1 MEIVNQI
8 VMKKISEVKPY
19 VRNPRKNDKTVNLLV
34 EIIPKVGFNVPLV
47 IDRNGVIVKGHAR
60 YAAAIRL
67 GMEEVPCVVTD
78 ADEETIKL
86 DRLADNR
93 ISEFSE
99 WTTMSCSTRL
109 ICSTLTSTST
119 SNPSA
124 SQLPATIF
132 DADALFD
139 DGVAGESEE
148 ERRARYQAYLDNAAK
163 EEAQNVAITTQEQVD
178 RAKASALSVAEK
190 PPKYAKV
197 VCEHCGHVM
206 FIKEGDAV
214 FSTEQS

>member
-1 MEIVNQI
+1 MNEL
-8 VMKKISEVKPY
+8 KPPMLKREDY
-19 VRNPRKNDKTVNLLV
+19 KAIKHMNREDNLDFDFDL
-34 EIIPKVGFNVPLV
+34 ESLGFP
-47 IDRNGVIVKGHAR
+47 A
-60 YAAAIRL
+60 
-67 GMEEVPCVVTD
+67 
-78 ADEETIKL
+78 
-86 DRLADNR
+86 
-93 ISEFSE
+93 
-99 WTTMSCSTRL
+99 
-109 ICSTLTSTST
+109 
-119 SNPSA
+119 PSDD
-124 SQLPATIF
+124 F

-139 DGVAGESEE
+139 DGVVGESEE
-148 ERRARYQAYLDNAAK
+148 DRRARYQAYLDNAAK